1 MILKCLVPLLILA
14 PFCVGAAEYNEAGLR
29 HAPLADAAEGR
40 LLVRFRAPDGNAAT
54 TLSKPSSDRITSLS
68 GRAKIGL
75 RTMRDI
81 GAGIQLVEVQ
91 DKNQSLEAI
100 AAQLRSDAE
109 VEFVSLDRRRFAHA
123 VPNDS
128 LFAGQ
133 WYLQSAQTAAIRA
146 DSAWD
151 VTKGSSGVVIAVL
164 DTGVRFEHPDLGR
177 GAQGGKLLPGY
188 DFVSSE
194 GNGGFLV
201 ANDGSGW
208 DADPSDP
215 GDWINSADT
224 AKAQFKGCT
233 VSDSSWHGTR
243 TSGIIGALSNN
254 GTGITGINW
263 NAWLLPVR
271 VLGKCGGFDS
281 DIIAGMRWAAGL
293 HVSGVPDNPYPAK
306 ILNMSLGNQ
315 DTTQCQT
322 YQPVVNEL
330 RSRGVLIVVS
340 AGNEGGPVDEPAD
353 CNGVL
358 GVAGLRHAGTKVGY
372 SNLGRQIGISAPAG
386 NCGTSNGGPCL
397 FSLDTT
403 TDKGLTA
410 ATGSSYT
417 NQTNFNLGTSF
428 SAPIASGVTGLMLAV
443 NGKLDPTLLIERLGR
458 GARAFPTPLVDSSGA
473 PLPTCHLPAS
483 PTDIQNSECV
493 CTTAVCGAGV
503 LDAAGAVQEALRP
516 IASIRASGVVSAG
529 ASLSFDAGASSAAC
543 GRTISAYAW
552 TAVDGNGQPVALTST
567 NQSTTSVL
575 APASGTV
582 TVTLVI
588 TDSSG
593 GTDSGS
599 VPLTATAAGLF
610 GPAAT
615 TTPVCPQAITVTPTS
630 TGGSGGTTTPAKSS
644 GGGGALDLWSLLCG
658 GAVAMRRRSRRHR
671 LQCRA

>member
-1 MILKCLVPLLILA
+1 MFLKCLVPLLVLA
-14 PFCVGAAEYNEAGLR
+14 PLSVGAAEYNEAGLR
-29 HAPLADAAEGR
+29 HPPAAEAAEGR
-40 LLVRFRAPDGNAAT
+40 LLVRFRVSAANPA
-54 TLSKPSSDRITSLS
+54 TLAKPSADRVTGLS
-68 GRAKIGL
+68 SRAKIGL
-75 RTMRDI
+75 RSMRDI
-81 GAGIQLVEVQ
+81 GAGLQLVEVQ
-91 DKNQSLEAI
+91 DKEQSLEAI
-100 AAQLRSDAE
+100 ATQLRADDE

-128 LFAGQ
+128 LYAGQ
-133 WYLQSAQTAAIRA
+133 WYLQAAQTAAIRA

-151 VTKGSSGVVIAVL
+151 VTKGSNGIVIAVL

-177 GAQGGKLLPGY
+177 AAQSGKLLPGY
-188 DFVSSE
+188 DFISSE

-201 ANDGSGW
+201 ANDGNGW

-215 GDWINSADT
+215 GDWITAADA

-233 VSDSSWHGTR
+233 VADSSWHGTR

-254 GTGITGINW
+254 GVGITGINW

-306 ILNMSLGNQ
+306 ILNMSLGNR
-315 DTTQCQT
+315 DTTHCQT
-322 YQPVVNEL
+322 YQPVVDEL
-330 RSRGVLIVVS
+330 RSHGVLIVVS

-358 GVAGLRHAGTKVGY
+358 GVAGLRHVGTKVGY
-372 SNLGRQIGISAPAG
+372 SNLGPQIGISAPAG

-410 ATGSSYT
+410 ATGSTYT
-417 NQTNFNLGTSF
+417 NQTNYNLGTSF
-428 SAPIASGVTGLMLAV
+428 SAPIASGVAGLMLAI
-443 NGKLDPTLLIERLGR
+443 NGKLDPPLLIDRLRR
-458 GARAFPTPLVDSSGA
+458 GARTFPTSLLDSSGA
-473 PLPTCHLPAS
+473 PLPACHTPAS
-483 PTDIQNSECV
+483 ATDIQNTECV

-516 IASIRASGVVSAG
+516 ITSIRAGGTVSAG
-529 ASLSFDAGASSAAC
+529 ATVTFDAGASSASC
-543 GRTISAYAW
+543 GRTLSTYAW

-567 NQSTTSVL
+567 NQANTSL
-575 APASGTV
+575 IAPATGTV
-582 TVTLVI
+582 TLTLVI
-588 TDSSG
+588 IDSG
-593 GTDSGS
+593 GATDFGS
-599 VPLTATAAGLF
+599 VQISATTAGQF

-615 TTPVCPQAITVTPTS
+615 STSVCPQTITMAAAS
-630 TGGSGGTTTPAKSS
+630 AGGTTAATSS

-658 GAVAMRRRSRRHR
+658 GAFAMQRRSRRHR
-671 LQCRA
+671 LQWRA